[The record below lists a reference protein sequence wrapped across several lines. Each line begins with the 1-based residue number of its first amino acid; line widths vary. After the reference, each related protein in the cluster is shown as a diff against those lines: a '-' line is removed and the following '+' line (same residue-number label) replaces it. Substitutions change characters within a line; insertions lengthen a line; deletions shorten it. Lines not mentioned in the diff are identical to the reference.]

1 MAAGTKNNRRT
12 KWIAAMAAAA
22 TPLMVFPAVGSATPA
37 VAEFSY
43 LPEKARV
50 LTLSLL
56 PGGNDDDLQGE
67 VCAAQRQCS
76 SVPYP
81 YLLRSQGMDLLDKA
95 LRQPLPDPAQP
106 NQIVY
111 GYSQGARVA
120 ADWLAKYAG
129 TEGAPSPENLSFVL
143 IGNPGRKYGGAHVG
157 WGQTVPDS
165 DYAVLDVARQYD
177 MASDFPDN
185 PLNLLALLNVF
196 AGFAVTH
203 TDYEELDLYDPAN
216 YVWTEGKTTYVFVPN
231 DKLPLLEPL
240 RWIGLAGLAKALD
253 GPLREMI
260 EAGYDRSYLPAKP
273 GLPAAPAPEP
283 EPEPDSRATP
293 EPEAPSTDPA
303 PEDDGD
309 ATEAAQAV
317 QFVSSDDDTA
327 GEGLTELPG
336 EDTAPDVGGDLAED
350 SEEELAEDLEES
362 EAGSDDAFDEV
373 AEQVAEAAEQEAEAA
388 QQEAEAAEKE
398 SGADDSSDGPS
409 SPAEASGD
417 E

>member
-1 MAAGTKNNRRT
+1 MAAGSKNNRRT
-12 KWIAAMAAAA
+12 KWIAVMAAAA
-22 TPLMVFPAVGSATPA
+22 TPLMVFPAVGSATPT

-106 NQIVY
+106 HQIVY

-120 ADWLAKYAG
+120 ADWIAKYAG

-157 WGQTVPDS
+157 WGQAVPDS

-273 GLPAAPAPEP
+273 GLPAAPAPA
-283 EPEPDSRATP
+283 PEPDSGATP
-293 EPEAPSTDPA
+293 EPEAPPTDPA
-303 PEDDGD
+303 PGDDGD
-309 ATEAAQAV
+309 AEESARAV
-317 QFVSSDDDTA
+317 QFVSTDDDIA
-327 GEGLTELPG
+327 AEGLTDVPG
-336 EDTAPDVGGDLAED
+336 EDTAQDVDGDLAENP
-350 SEEELAEDLEES
+350 EEELAEDLEES

-373 AEQVAEAAEQEAEAA
+373 AEQEAA
-388 QQEAEAAEKE
+388 QQEAEAAENE
-398 SGADDSSDGPS
+398 SGVDDSTDGPS
-409 SPAEASGD
+409 SPAGEASGAASGD